1 MNYVGHIRK
10 RTVKDGYCYQLIAER
25 SSHTGK
31 RERQYRTLKNVTKK
45 QAQKALRQWLS
56 ELENNGHVSDE
67 DITMADLFSEYEK
80 LFLHEGNKMLSPT
93 TIVNYKKILEKD
105 LRVTLGH
112 LSVQQLSVRDIQQY
126 VNSFYNGGKHSP
138 KTVYNHLL
146 LLKKILD
153 WAVANGIIT
162 QNPCE
167 SKALQLPKKEKP
179 QTAVLEK
186 ADVEQII
193 QAAEGTNMEFLVK
206 LLFATGCRRGE
217 IISMTFDDWDAAA
230 MTIQIR
236 NNRVRAEKGSVVKK
250 PKMDKVRT
258 IYVGP
263 EMNALIQRQFV
274 QYKENKLY
282 YGPDFQDSR
291 LMVCQPDGACYQPDS
306 ISHKWKRFLKAN
318 GLPIVGMHTCRH
330 AFASLALAEGCD
342 IASISRYLGHA
353 QTSTTLNQYVNVL
366 NDGLEQVAAD
376 MDTLLFSRQ
385 KAQ

>member
-10 RTVKDGYCYQLIAER
+10 RTVKNGHVYQLIAER
-25 SSHTGK
+25 SNHTGK
-31 RERQYRTLKNVTKK
+31 RERHYKTLKNVTKK
-45 QAQKALRQWLS
+45 AAEKALRQWLS
-56 ELENNGHVSDE
+56 ELENNGHASNE
-67 DITMADLFSEYEK
+67 DITMAELFSEYDN
-80 LFLHEGNKMLSPT
+80 LFLHKDNKMLSPT
-93 TIVNYKKILEKD
+93 TIANYKKILEKD
-105 LRVTLGH
+105 LLDTLGH
-112 LSVQQLSVRDIQQY
+112 LSVQQLTVRDIQSY
-126 VNSFYNGGKHSP
+126 VNSFYNGGERSP
-138 KTVYNHLL
+138 KTVHNHFL

-153 WAVANGIIT
+153 WAVANGMLI

-186 ADVEQII
+186 VDVERIV
-193 QAAEGTNMEFLVK
+193 QAAEGTDMEFLVK

-217 IISMTFDDWDAAA
+217 IISITFDDWDSET
-230 MTIQIR
+230 MTIQIQ

-263 EMNALIQRQFV
+263 EMNALIRRQLI

-291 LMVCQPDGACYQPDS
+291 LMVCQPNGACYQPDS

-318 GLPIVGMHTCRH
+318 GLPVVGMHICRH

-376 MDTLLFSRQ
+376 MDALLFSGQ